1 MLKAIIIDDE
11 TPSAKSLHTL
21 LSKYCPQVE
30 VMGIAE
36 GVCTGIEL
44 IGSVRPDVV
53 FLDIQMKDG
62 TGFDLLE
69 RLPDIKFKLIFTTSY
84 DQYAVKAFRYSA
96 MDYLLKPI
104 NPEEL
109 ILSVARLS
117 EQIRISEIEQQ
128 VKVLLQNRNSFDR
141 VALPTSEGIR
151 FVKTNDILRCESDGN
166 YTLIFLLSGEK
177 ILIPK
182 TLKVYAEILP
192 DDMFYRVHKSHLINI
207 EHIKQ
212 YVNADGGYIV
222 MSDNSKVDIAHRKR
236 DEFMRLLL
244 NRSGQSKS

>member
-1 MLKAIIIDDE
+1 MLKAVIVDDE
-11 TPSAKSLHTL
+11 MPSAKSLHNL

-30 VMGIAE
+30 IVGMAD
-36 GVCTGIEL
+36 GVCSGLDMIQEL
-44 IGSVRPDVV
+44 HPDVV

-69 RLPDIKFKLIFTTSY
+69 RLPEVRFKLIFTTSY
-84 DQYAVKAFRYSA
+84 DQYAVKAFKYSA
-96 MDYLLKPI
+96 LDYLLKPI

-117 EQIRISEIEQQ
+117 EQVRISEIEQQ
-128 VKVLLQNRNSFDR
+128 IQLLLQNRNNFER
-141 VALPTSEGIR
+141 VALLTIEGIR
-151 FVKTNDILRCESDGN
+151 FVKTNEILRCESDGN
-166 YTLIFLLSGEK
+166 YTIFHLLTGEK

-192 DDMFYRVHKSHLINI
+192 ESQFYRPHKSHLINI

-212 YVNADGGYIV
+212 YNNTNGGSII
-222 MSDNSKVDIAHRKR
+222 MSDNSRVEIAHRKK
-236 DEFMRLLL
+236 DEFMRIVL
-244 NRSGQSKS
+244 NRSGQATL